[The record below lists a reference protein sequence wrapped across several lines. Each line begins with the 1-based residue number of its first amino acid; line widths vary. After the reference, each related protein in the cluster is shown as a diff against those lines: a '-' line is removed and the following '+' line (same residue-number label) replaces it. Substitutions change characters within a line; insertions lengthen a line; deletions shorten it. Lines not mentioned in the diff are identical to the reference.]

1 MSGAATPLGN
11 MVIKLGLDDA
21 DFGKGVANSKKQ
33 VQYLAKEMQ
42 ANMKVADLA
51 GNKLGKLG
59 TRYDGLT
66 QIIKAQENQVTA
78 LKKAY
83 DGSFVDG
90 KATDSTKRLANQLQ
104 DANGKLANYKLQLQN
119 TAGAIADYQ
128 IRNEGLTGSINKA
141 SDVLITNGKRISDLG
156 SSLTKG
162 LTVPIA
168 AGVTAVTAAAISWE
182 SAFAGVKKTSDEV
195 VDSNGNVV
203 YSYDDLEAS
212 LRNLANEL
220 PSTHSEIAA
229 VAEAAGQ
236 LGIQTDNVAAFTKVM
251 IDLGESTNMGA
262 ETAATE
268 LARFANITQMSQNK
282 FSNLGSA
289 IVDLGNN
296 FATTESEISAMALR
310 LAGAGSQIGMSEG
323 DIVGFAAALS
333 SVGIEAEAGG
343 SAFSKVMVNM
353 QLAAENGMGSFDEL
367 IARGKESGVS
377 FESMT
382 KAVQDG
388 GKNLKS
394 TAGEMGLTSKQLKA
408 MYKEA
413 DDAAISLQQF
423 AEVAGMTNSEFGN
436 LFKESP
442 AEAIMAFVEGLA
454 HAEEQGKSAIAILD
468 GMDIKE
474 VRLRDSLLRA
484 ANARGV
490 FAGAVEMGNK
500 AFGENTALAEEA
512 GKRYETTESKLKM
525 LRNEAVNA
533 AIDLGGPFVDALRD
547 GLESSKPLVEQ
558 LGKLATAFS
567 EADPKTQ
574 QMIVKLLAA
583 TAAAGPLLSIT
594 GKLSGGIGSL
604 GKSFIDLSASMAKK
618 KAIDEV
624 KKSFIDGDIS
634 ANDFLKTLSG
644 GSGTMTKFGAAAS
657 GAAGSG
663 GIGAMTAALGP
674 LGPLILGIV
683 GVGGALAVGYG
694 AWKLFGEEAWN
705 SSQRVQRWGTDVG
718 EATDTALGKVQT
730 NTKSALSEFSLLEQ
744 GISTDTEAVV
754 GSFLKMGESIETNLV
769 NKISALKEILGS
781 LPEDVRKAGEG
792 VTEDEIA
799 KQEEQLKTVQENNAK
814 IQAIKEQ
821 ASKNNRELSYNDAM
835 RIKALAQESATAY
848 VESLGRSESETKKIL
863 SAMTGNVQQ
872 ATKEQATSWLQSLG
886 EQRQNSKVEYT
897 KMQEDLKSQLVDA
910 GYDLN
915 SEYAKEML
923 GLLEKSSQS
932 ATQLTEDQMATILA
946 KYPDLAEEVFLANG
960 QLISSMGDAS
970 QSAVEQNKKM
980 METMGDFSKAA
991 AKAAEENKEK
1001 IKLTLDEANQFGEY
1015 WNGLVLDPKT
1025 GEVSTNAQDEV
1036 NKAAKSEA
1044 GWNKLMWISKDA
1056 NVSSNVKMMIAE
1068 AAIANGKWDGMT
1080 YTEQQA
1086 LLDSNVT
1093 KVMTQALQVNEDWD
1107 KLDFEQQKAILY
1119 SNTPEVMA
1127 ETMLKLGLWDEYQP
1141 EIKDLHAE
1149 NYNFLNTIKDS
1160 EEKIKNWDEIP
1171 DTTKELYA
1179 DNYDLLTKIYASN
1192 EMYGRF
1198 KELPD
1203 SEKKFF
1209 GENEDL
1215 LLKILNSEASWK
1227 GWQELPDSQKNILL
1241 NNEDLMTKVFA
1252 SKESLNAWQEL
1263 PDPVKHMLGN
1273 NEDILA
1279 KVQDGTI
1286 SVEDYNQN
1294 VLPAL
1299 KKLFGDNSDIIQKLL
1314 QGETQLNTYNGN
1326 NPAKKIL
1333 NGDSSSAQQA
1343 AKTGGNALDIFAR
1356 NNPARK
1362 YLNATDNASSNAFNA
1377 RDAVQKF
1384 INLPSVITKTL
1395 KVATAGAAI
1404 GGAAATF
1411 AADGTNFHKGGDMI
1425 VNDQPG
1431 PLYKEIVHEPGEEP
1445 YIPVGRNVLIPN
1457 AKRGT
1462 KVYKASRTKSIMRR
1476 LGIPKYADGVGIPED
1491 SSLVRNLR
1499 SLTPATESSSI
1510 NFRTQDYSEQFEM
1523 LINIMSNFGDD
1534 LRNMQLI
1541 LDGRNIMKSIET
1553 RQTNQQ
1559 KLNDIKAGRRTI

>member
-1 MSGAATPLGN
+1 MAGATPLGN

-59 TRYDGLT
+59 TRYDSLT

-141 SDVLITNGKRISDLG
+141 SDVLINNGKRLGDIG

-212 LRNLANEL
+212 LRNLANKL

-236 LGIQTDNVAAFTKVM
+236 LGIQTENVSAFTKVM
-251 IDLGESTNMGA
+251 IDLGESTNMSA

-268 LARFANITQMSQNK
+268 LARFANITQMSQDK

-289 IVDLGNN
+289 LVDLGNN

-310 LAGAGSQIGMSEG
+310 LAGAGAQIGMSEG
-323 DIVGFAAALS
+323 DILGFAAALS
-333 SVGIEAEAGG
+333 SVGVEAEAGG
-343 SAFSKVMVNM
+343 SAFSKVMINM
-353 QLAAENGMGSFDEL
+353 QLAVEKGTGAFEELKSHADDQGVSWERLVSAVRNG
-367 IARGKESGVS
+367 GKELTGVS
-377 FESMT
+377 
-382 KAVQDG
+382 K
-388 GKNLKS
+388 
-394 TAGEMGLTSKQLKA
+394 EMGLTSAELKK

-413 DDAAISLQQF
+413 DNSKTSLEQF
-423 AEVAGMTNSEFGN
+423 ADVAGMTSDKFSDM
-436 LFKESP
+436 FKSNP
-442 AEAIMAFVEGLA
+442 SEAIMKFVEGLGK
-454 HAEEQGKSAIAILD
+454 AEEQGSSAISVLD
-468 GMDIKE
+468 SMGITE

-484 ANARGV
+484 ANASGV
-490 FAGAVEMGNK
+490 FAGAVEMGNE

-718 EATDTALGKVQT
+718 EAVDGTLTKVQDNTQKASGQFGLMADGFAT
-730 NTKSALSEFSLLEQ
+730 NSDSMISNFEKIGQTIEDSLVKKVEGLDKLIKELPESVNSSVSDMVEDEKVKAESALQ
-744 GISTDTEAVV
+744 I
-754 GSFLKMGESIETNLV
+754 
-769 NKISALKEILGS
+769 
-781 LPEDVRKAGEG
+781 
-792 VTEDEIA
+792 
-799 KQEEQLKTVQENNAK
+799 VQENTARITEIKKTASNSNREISVSEAK
-814 IQAIKEQ
+814 IIQDLA
-821 ASKNNRELSYNDAM
+821 KNTT
-835 RIKALAQESATAY
+835 QAY
-848 VESLGRSESETKKIL
+848 VETLDVSANEKKKIL
-863 SAMTGNVQQ
+863 AAMNADVAN
-872 ATKEQATSWLQSLG
+872 ATEEEAKLWLQSLG
-886 EQRQNSKVEYT
+886 KQRQIAQQNATLSRQEKEKYLQDLGYNLDGEFAKKFLSAWDEINSTTVKGF
-897 KMQEDLKSQLVDA
+897 DSQM
-910 GYDLN
+910 
-915 SEYAKEML
+915 E
-923 GLLEKSSQS
+923 
-932 ATQLTEDQMATILA
+932 TILK
-946 KYPDLAEEVFLANG
+946 KYPELQNEVSLANG
-960 QLISSMGDAS
+960 QLISSMGDYADSAIAENEKILKSAS
-970 QSAVEQNKKM
+970 DLSRELASNAEKNAEKISWTAS
-980 METMGDFSKAA
+980 ESSKAGK
-991 AKAAEENKEK
+991 KAAQTWNE
-1001 IKLTLDEANQFGEY
+1001 LVFDE
-1015 WNGLVLDPKT
+1015 KT
-1025 GEVSTNAQDEV
+1025 GEVT
-1036 NKAAKSEA
+1036 
-1044 GWNKLMWISKDA
+1044 
-1056 NVSSNVKMMIAE
+1056 SNVAEVVTEATKDSLTWNNLKLVVHDADLDSNAKDVIGE
-1068 AAIANGKWDGMT
+1068 AAIANGWWDGMAWSDKKAVLQD
-1080 YTEQQA
+1080 EFSIIMFKA
-1086 LLDSNVT
+1086 LEDSG
-1093 KVMTQALQVNEDWD
+1093 KWAEMSFDE
-1107 KLDFEQQKAILY
+1107 KKAFLY

-1127 ETMLKLGLWDEYQP
+1127 ETMLNLGMWEQFQP
-1141 EIKDLHAE
+1141 Q
-1149 NYNFLNTIKDS
+1149 
-1160 EEKIKNWDEIP
+1160 IKNLKAE
-1171 DTTKELYA
+1171 
-1179 DNYDLLTKIYASN
+1179 NYDLLNALS
-1192 EMYGRF
+1192 F
-1198 KELPD
+1198 
-1203 SEKKFF
+1203 
-1209 GENEDL
+1209 
-1215 LLKILNSEASWK
+1215 
-1227 GWQELPDSQKNILL
+1227 
-1241 NNEDLMTKVFA
+1241 
-1252 SKESLNAWQEL
+1252 SKTSLNEYNSLDPEVKRLIAEDPATLTVSQSKKMLETYNSVSPEL
-1263 PDPVKHMLGN
+1263 KRLLGDN
-1273 NEDILA
+1273 TNVNSILVNS
-1279 KVQDGTI
+1279 KNKI
-1286 SVEDYNQN
+1286 NDYNATG
-1294 VLPAL
+1294 V
-1299 KKLFGDNSDIIQKLL
+1299 G
-1314 QGETQLNTYNGN
+1314 
-1326 NPAKKIL
+1326 AKHL
-1333 NGDSSSAQQA
+1333 H
-1343 AKTGGNALDIFAR
+1343 
-1356 NNPARK
+1356 
-1362 YLNATDNASSNAFNA
+1362 
-1377 RDAVQKF
+1377 
-1384 INLPSVITKTL
+1384 
-1395 KVATAGAAI
+1395 ATADYSEVLRAKSEIAQVYSKNVVIDVEYRGRRTGQTAI
-1404 GGAAATF
+1404 PNAK
-1411 AADGTNFHKGGDMI
+1411 GTNYHPGGDMI
-1425 VNDQPG
+1425 VNDQSG
-1431 PLYKEIVHEPGEEP
+1431 PLYKELVQFPGQAP
-1445 YIPVGRNVLIPN
+1445 FIPHGRNVYIPN
-1457 AKRGT
+1457 APAGT
-1462 KVYKASRTKSIMRR
+1462 KVARASLTKSIMRR

-1499 SLTPATESSSI
+1499 NLTPSTESSSI
-1510 NFRTQDYSEQFEM
+1510 NFRTQDYSKQFEM
-1523 LINIMSNFGDD
+1523 LIDIMSNFGED

-1541 LDGRNIMKSIET
+1541 LDGRNVMKSIET

>member
-1 MSGAATPLGN
+1 MAGATPLGN

-141 SDVLITNGKRISDLG
+141 SDVLINNGKRLGDIG

-195 VDSNGNVV
+195 MDSNGNVV

-236 LGIQTDNVAAFTKVM
+236 LGIQTDNVSAFTKVM
-251 IDLGESTNMGA
+251 IDLGESTNMSA

-268 LARFANITQMSQNK
+268 LARFANITQMSQDK

-289 IVDLGNN
+289 LVDLGNN

-310 LAGAGSQIGMSEG
+310 LAGAGAQIGMSEG
-323 DIVGFAAALS
+323 DILGFAAALS

-343 SAFSKVMVNM
+343 SAFSKVMINM
-353 QLAAENGMGSFDEL
+353 QLAAEKGMGSFDEL
-367 IARGKESGVS
+367 IELGKQSGVS

-423 AEVAGMTNSEFGN
+423 AEVAGMTNAEFGN
-436 LFKESP
+436 LFKENP
-442 AEAIMAFVEGLA
+442 AEAVMKFVEGLA
-454 HAEEQGKSAIAILD
+454 HAEEKGKSAIAVLD
-468 GMDIKE
+468 DMDIKE

-484 ANARGV
+484 ANASGV

-547 GLESSKPLVEQ
+547 GLESSKPLIKQ
-558 LGKLATAFS
+558 IGNLAESFS
-567 EADPKTQ
+567 NADPKTQ
-574 QMIVKLLAA
+574 QMIVKLIAA

-594 GKLSGGIGSL
+594 GKLSGTIGGL
-604 GKSFIDLSASMAKK
+604 GKSFIDLSANMAKK

-634 ANDFLKTLSG
+634 ANDFLKTLAG
-644 GSGTMTKFGAAAS
+644 GSGTMTQFGAAAS

-663 GIGAMTAALGP
+663 GIGAMSAALGP

-705 SSQRVQRWGTDVG
+705 SSQRVQRWGEDVTQ
-718 EATDTALGKVQT
+718 ATDTTLSAVQDHTNKASGTFNLMAQGFDTDTASMVSNFQLIGSTIENDLTNKLEAYKTAVDLLPTELQEKAGQILDEKADETQKVMELVKANNEEVLRIKQQYVDKDGEIT
-730 NTKSALSEFSLLEQ
+730 IQGAKMVQDLMTQSAKEYLNIAITDADARREVMSALTGDVETATAEQAEAWIKSLAQQRQQTKASYTEDINDYRSKLEKTGQ
-744 GISTDTEAVV
+744 LNKEEIDMLVGLYEDARETSTD
-754 GSFLKMGESIETNLV
+754 
-769 NKISALKEILGS
+769 
-781 LPEDVRKAGEG
+781 
-792 VTEDEIA
+792 
-799 KQEEQLKTVQENNAK
+799 
-814 IQAIKEQ
+814 
-821 ASKNNRELSYNDAM
+821 ELSLEA
-835 RIKALAQESATAY
+835 KTA
-848 VESLGRSESETKKIL
+848 
-863 SAMTGNVQQ
+863 
-872 ATKEQATSWLQSLG
+872 
-886 EQRQNSKVEYT
+886 
-897 KMQEDLKSQLVDA
+897 
-910 GYDLN
+910 
-915 SEYAKEML
+915 
-923 GLLEKSSQS
+923 
-932 ATQLTEDQMATILA
+932 
-946 KYPDLAEEVFLANG
+946 F
-960 QLISSMGDAS
+960 
-970 QSAVEQNKKM
+970 
-980 METMGDFSKAA
+980 
-991 AKAAEENKEK
+991 
-1001 IKLTLDEANQFGEY
+1001 
-1015 WNGLVLDPKT
+1015 
-1025 GEVSTNAQDEV
+1025 
-1036 NKAAKSEA
+1036 
-1044 GWNKLMWISKDA
+1044 
-1056 NVSSNVKMMIAE
+1056 
-1068 AAIANGKWDGMT
+1068 
-1080 YTEQQA
+1080 
-1086 LLDSNVT
+1086 
-1093 KVMTQALQVNEDWD
+1093 
-1107 KLDFEQQKAILY
+1107 LY

-1141 EIKDLHAE
+1141 EIKDLDAK

-1160 EEKIKNWDEIP
+1160 EEKMKNWDEIP
-1171 DTTKELYA
+1171 DTIKELYA
-1179 DNYDLLTKIYASN
+1179 DNYDLLTKIYSSD

-1209 GENEDL
+1209 GENDDL
-1215 LLKILNSEASWK
+1215 LFKILNSETSWK

-1252 SKESLNAWQEL
+1252 SEESLNAWKEL

-1286 SVEDYNQN
+1286 SVEDYNKN
-1294 VLPAL
+1294 VLPTL

-1314 QGETQLNTYNGN
+1314 QGESGLNTYNGN

-1333 NGDSSSAQQA
+1333 NGDSSSAQLA
-1343 AKTGGNALDIFAR
+1343 ARTGGTALDIFAR

-1362 YLNATDNASSNAFNA
+1362 YLNADDNASSNAFNA
-1377 RDAVQKF
+1377 REAVQRF

-1404 GGAAATF
+1404 GGAAGAF
-1411 AADGTNFHKGGDMI
+1411 MAEGTNFHKGGDMI

-1431 PLYKEIVHEPGEEP
+1431 PLYKEIVHEPGKEP

-1491 SSLVRNLR
+1491 STLVRNLK
-1499 SLTPATESSSI
+1499 SVTNTKTQEAKKSEFSVNFDNSI
-1510 NFRTQDYSEQFEM
+1510 FEDM
-1523 LINIMSNFGDD
+1523 LQAINQLGSDM
-1534 LRNMQLI
+1534 RNLKI
-1541 LDGRNIMKSIET
+1541 IMKE
-1553 RQTNQQ
+1553 
-1559 KLNDIKAGRRTI
+1559 KEVADIITDAQNRKDISRKRMAGELL

>member
-1 MSGAATPLGN
+1 

-141 SDVLITNGKRISDLG
+141 SDVLINNGKRLGDIG

-236 LGIQTDNVAAFTKVM
+236 LGIQTDNVSAFTKVM
-251 IDLGESTNMGA
+251 IDLGESTNMSA

-268 LARFANITQMSQNK
+268 LARFANITQMSQDK

-289 IVDLGNN
+289 LVDLGNN

-310 LAGAGSQIGMSEG
+310 LAGAGAQIGMSEG
-323 DIVGFAAALS
+323 DILGFAAALS

-353 QLAAENGMGSFDEL
+353 QLAVEKGAGSFDEL
-367 IARGKESGVS
+367 KAHAEDQGVSWERLVTAVRNGGKELTGVS
-377 FESMT
+377 
-382 KAVQDG
+382 K
-388 GKNLKS
+388 
-394 TAGEMGLTSKQLKA
+394 EMGFTSAELKK

-413 DDAAISLQQF
+413 DNSKTSLEQF
-423 AEVAGMTNSEFGN
+423 ADVAGMTGDKFAEM
-436 LFKESP
+436 FKSNP
-442 AEAIMAFVEGLA
+442 SEAIMKFVEGLGK
-454 HAEEQGKSAIAILD
+454 AEEQGSSAISVLD
-468 GMDIKE
+468 DMGITE

-484 ANARGV
+484 ANASGV

-547 GLESSKPLVEQ
+547 GLESSKPLIKQ
-558 LGKLATAFS
+558 IGNLAEAFS
-567 EADPKTQ
+567 NADPKTQ
-574 QMIVKLLAA
+574 QMIIKLIAA

-604 GKSFIDLSASMAKK
+604 GKSFIDLSANMAKK

-634 ANDFLKTLSG
+634 ANDFLKTLAG
-644 GSGTMTKFGAAAS
+644 GSGTMTQFGAAAS

-663 GIGAMTAALGP
+663 GIGAMSAALGP

-718 EATDTALGKVQT
+718 EATDTALTKLKGYTDGASGQFGLMAQGFSINSEDMANNFTKIGETIENNLIKKV
-730 NTKSALSEFSLLEQ
+730 E
-744 GISTDTEAVV
+744 G
-754 GSFLKMGESIETNLV
+754 LKKLMEELPENVDS
-769 NKISALKEILGS
+769 SLKEMI
-781 LPEDVRKAGEG
+781 
-792 VTEDEIA
+792 T
-799 KQEEQLKTVQENNAK
+799 EEQEKAQRALEIVQSNSARITE
-814 IQAIKEQ
+814 IRSE
-821 ASKNNRELSYNDAM
+821 ASKNNREISAAEAKIIQD
-835 RIKALAQESATAY
+835 LAIDTTQAY
-848 VESLGRSESETKKIL
+848 VETLDVSASEKKKIL
-863 SAMTGNVQQ
+863 TAMTGDVAN
-872 ATKEQATSWLQSLG
+872 ATKEEAKLWVQSLG
-886 EQRQNSKVEYT
+886 EQRQVAAQNMEASRKEKEKYL
-897 KMQEDLKSQLVDA
+897 QDLGYNLDGEFAKKYMDAWNEINQTTVD
-910 GYDLN
+910 GFD
-915 SEYAKEML
+915 
-923 GLLEKSSQS
+923 Q
-932 ATQLTEDQMATILA
+932 QMATILE
-946 KYPDLAEEVFLANG
+946 KYPELKDEVWIANG
-960 QLISSMGDAS
+960 QLIDAS
-970 QSAVEQNKKM
+970 TEAGKEMIRSNEQIMENAGRLSAELKKNATENAKTM
-980 METMGDFSKAA
+980 AWTADESNDAIKKGAAIWNETVF
-991 AKAAEENKEK
+991 
-1001 IKLTLDEANQFGEY
+1001 DE
-1015 WNGLVLDPKT
+1015 KT
-1025 GEVSTNAQDEV
+1025 GEVKTNA
-1036 NKAAKSEA
+1036 NEA
-1044 GWNKLMWISKDA
+1044 VTEATKDIQTWNDMKVLVHDA
-1056 NVSSNVKMMIAE
+1056 NLDSNAKKVIGE
-1068 AAIANGKWDGMT
+1068 AAIANGYWDGMAWSDKEAVLQDEFSIT
-1080 YTEQQA
+1080 MYKA
-1086 LLDSNVT
+1086 LDESG
-1093 KVMTQALQVNEDWD
+1093 KWD
-1107 KLDFEQQKAILY
+1107 ELSLEAKTAFLY

-1141 EIKDLHAE
+1141 EIKDLDAK

-1160 EEKIKNWDEIP
+1160 EEKLKNWDEIP

-1179 DNYDLLTKIYASN
+1179 DNYDLLTKIYSSD

-1209 GENEDL
+1209 GENDDL
-1215 LLKILNSEASWK
+1215 LFKILNSETSWK

-1241 NNEDLMTKVFA
+1241 NNEDLMTKVFV
-1252 SKESLNAWQEL
+1252 SEESLNAWKEL

-1286 SVEDYNQN
+1286 SVEDYNKN
-1294 VLPAL
+1294 VLPTL

-1314 QGETQLNTYNGN
+1314 QGESGLNTYNGN

-1333 NGDSSSAQQA
+1333 NGDSSSAQLA
-1343 AKTGGNALDIFAR
+1343 ARTGGTALDIFAR

-1362 YLNATDNASSNAFNA
+1362 YLNADDNASSNAFNA
-1377 RDAVQKF
+1377 REAVQRF

-1404 GGAAATF
+1404 GGAAGAF
-1411 AADGTNFHKGGDMI
+1411 MAEGTNFHKGGDMI

-1431 PLYKEIVHEPGEEP
+1431 PLYKEIVHEPGKEP

-1499 SLTPATESSSI
+1499 SMSLSVEPTSTTI
-1510 NFRTQDYSEQFEM
+1510 VNTQDYTDR
-1523 LINIMSNFGDD
+1523 LD
-1534 LRNMQLI
+1534 QLI
-1541 LDGRNIMKSIET
+1541 KIMKNFDNSLKNLKLMANNKVMADVVNSQRDY
-1553 RQTNQQ
+1553 RQNMLD
-1559 KLNDIKAGRRTI
+1559 KVGGK